1 MKKILYTA
9 LGALMLTA
17 CQKEAT
23 DLPQLG
29 NYPEDGV
36 VRIAT
41 QLNAIQTRVG
51 EPTIYAGGNLS
62 LSVDYGTGDK
72 YTVYNSQ
79 WTNSS
84 NVWSTATQ
92 MLWKNATAEAKIYA
106 YAPFVDLGATPNITA
121 VPFSV
126 AADQSAGLTSSD
138 LVGYKD
144 ETFIPGS
151 SLTTKKELNIAF
163 AHKLAKLKVAL
174 TFGDQFGGSN
184 PTITSVTIGG
194 TLPATT
200 YNATTAELV
209 GTASGTATNIKT
221 YANTAVAGITF
232 YEAIIIPQVVAKDT
246 RLVTITLDN
255 GDSYGYTISAT
266 AGHDF
271 KANTENTINLKI
283 GKDKITLASPVQ
295 VNDWTTGTPLA
306 DGETELAPPAI
317 GDYYYSDNTYSTDL
331 NGTKT
336 VLGVTFWTDPANP
349 KHVKIVSL
357 QEPPAN
363 WKGLGNLAG
372 FLQWSPEEVETG
384 AKDRDNGLACM
395 RKIMEIAD
403 WQSKYP
409 VFAYAHAQND
419 PSTTYADGSIDIW
432 YLPAENELRAL
443 YNGYNGSRDAFNAK
457 LKAANG
463 IALAEHGYWA
473 ATEYNTSFALYV
485 SLYDISMSY
494 YTYKTIPENRVR
506 LVRDIKVP

>member
-1 MKKILYTA
+1 MQKILYTV

-163 AHKLAKLKVAL
+163 AHKLAKLKVVL
-174 TFGDQFGGSN
+174 TFGDQWNGNN
-184 PTITSVTIGG
+184 PAITSVTIGG
-194 TLPATT
+194 TLPTIT
-200 YNATTAELV
+200 YNAITTNLV
-209 GTASGTATNIKT
+209 GTASGAAQNIKT
-221 YANTAVAGITF
+221 YANTAVAGSTV

-255 GDSYGYTISAT
+255 GDSYHYTISAT
-266 AGHDF
+266 NGHTF
-271 KANTENTINLKI
+271 LENTDNTINLKI
-283 GKDKITLASPVQ
+283 GKDAVTVASPHIVC
-295 VNDWTTGTPLA
+295 NWTDGTPLA
-306 DGETELAPPAI
+306 DGEMELVPFGDSRFVAILQAPPYNVPLVGGIIDPSDATTKVALEAI
-317 GDYYYSDNTYSTDL
+317 TQLEVIEKG
-331 NGTKT
+331 
-336 VLGVTFWTDPANP
+336 
-349 KHVKIVSL
+349 IVSL
-357 QEPPAN
+357 AGIEYMTNLSLLFCQFNALISLDVSKN
-363 WKGLGNLAG
+363 TNLLALLCQFNTLKSLVLSKNINTLDCSGNSLSSLDISKNKGLGA
-372 FLQWSPEEVETG
+372 
-384 AKDRDNGLACM
+384 LAC
-395 RKIMEIAD
+395 
-403 WQSKYP
+403 
-409 VFAYAHAQND
+409 
-419 PSTTYADGSIDIW
+419 
-432 YLPAENELRAL
+432 
-443 YNGYNGSRDAFNAK
+443 YNNK
-457 LKAANG
+457 
-463 IALAEHGYWA
+463 LAELALVGFAELDLSMLFCGDQKDGKQLSLTIGGNKPGTQFNRDHP
-473 ATEYNTSFALYV
+473 YNQQVTV
-485 SLYDISMSY
+485 VG
-494 YTYKTIPENRVR
+494 TNE
-506 LVRDIKVP
+506 